1 MTQICETSKLTA
13 EVASLKFVGGV
24 AAAAA
29 SRPLLLFFALILTE
43 LFSAQ
48 EYRVIDV
55 EHYLNPFIYFDVQK
69 CGRQLIV
76 LLYELLS
83 LRVVRPA
90 HKAISLCQSYDSL
103 KLTLVKQ
110 IGNALAARLVE
121 LGVVCEL
128 EKMFVSL
135 NTLHSFRAKE

>member
-121 LGVVCEL
+121 LGVVCDL
-128 EKMFVSL
+128 EKMFVGGVFC
-135 NTLHSFRAKE
+135 LHL